1 MVVSP
6 IRLSVLIVG
15 LTVVVLAQSKED
27 ADPLAR
33 LQQLRGQL
41 EGVLQGFTDN
51 IQNGARQLF
60 RWASQIGQPVSL
72 EKQAERL
79 LIENEKA
86 RNRGQELV
94 NKGRRLLQIADDLDA
109 QLARHVG
116 KRSEVIAIVLTGAQA
131 AQASVKTLREAAELS
146 ITTGNAIIDRSD
158 KLADAIESAGT
169 NISAVVREGFFQ
181 VGSAMKNIG
190 ESINKALLAIQQA
203 KTSAENLTLGFGNAL
218 FELHNAGVMVVKA
231 VRSFEDVGRH
241 ALSLVQEVIRLGQNL
256 FDVVRDAAQRIGD
269 AVAFQGRK

>member
-1 MVVSP
+1 MVISP
-6 IRLSVLIVG
+6 IRLSVLVVG
-15 LTVVVLAQSKED
+15 LTVMVLAQSKED